1 MKFLS
6 FLIIFTIVILT
17 ISIKLIIANQEGV
30 FKQIKSQIIAI
41 DEKIEKKQADISYS
55 TRPQQLKKL
64 NTFIKSRQH
73 AAERL
78 EKGLEGLKGLRMP
91 KVFKGCT
98 HVYYVFGL
106 IICDKDMIKKGN

>member
-64 NTFIKSRQH
+64 N
-73 AAERL
+73 E
-78 EKGLEGLKGLRMP
+78 EK
-91 KVFKGCT
+91 FK
-98 HVYYVFGL
+98 L
-106 IICDKDMIKKGN
+106 SPILQSDIIKKIE

>member
-1 MKFLS
+1 MKFLC

-41 DEKIEKKQADISYS
+41 DEKIEKNQADISYS

-64 NTFIKSRQH
+64 N
-73 AAERL
+73 E
-78 EKGLEGLKGLRMP
+78 EK
-91 KVFKGCT
+91 FK
-98 HVYYVFGL
+98 L
-106 IICDKDMIKKGN
+106 SPILQSDIIKKIE